1 MSLKDTLTADMKA
14 AMKAAD
20 KERLSVIRMTLSA
33 IKQIEI
39 DSREAVDEAGALAV
53 VEKLVKQRRESA
65 KQYRDADRPELAD
78 KEEAEIEF
86 LAHYLPE
93 QLSDDEVAAL
103 IDEIMAATGASEMK
117 DMGKVMGQL
126 KAKAQGRVDMSAAGA
141 LVRSKLG

>member
-1 MSLKDTLTADMKA
+1 MSLKNTLIADMKA

-20 KERLSVIRMTLSA
+20 KERLSVIRMTLAA

-39 DSREAVDEAGALAV
+39 DTREELDEAATLAV

-65 KQYRDADRPELAD
+65 RQYRDAERPELAE
-78 KEEAEIEF
+78 KEEAEIEV
-86 LAHYLPE
+86 LAGYLPE
-93 QLSDDEVAAL
+93 QLGDDEVAAL

-126 KAKAQGRVDMSAAGA
+126 KAKAQGRIDMSAAGA

>member
-1 MSLKDTLTADMKA
+1 MSLKDTLIADMKA

-20 KERLSVIRMTLSA
+20 KERLSVIRMTVSA

-39 DSREAVDEAGALAV
+39 DTREELTEDATLAV

-65 KQYRDADRPELAD
+65 KQYRDAERPELAE
-78 KEEAEIEF
+78 KEEAEIEV
-86 LAHYLPE
+86 LQHYLPE

-126 KAKAQGRVDMSAAGA
+126 KGKAQGRIDMSAAGA

>member
-1 MSLKDTLTADMKA
+1 MSLKDTLLADMKA

-20 KERLSVIRMTLSA
+20 KERLSVIRMAVSA

-39 DSREAVDEAGALAV
+39 DTRKELDEAATLAV

-65 KQYRDADRPELAD
+65 RQYRDAERPELAE
-78 KEEAEIEF
+78 KEEAEIEV
-86 LAHYLPE
+86 LCDYLPE
-93 QLSDDEVAAL
+93 QLSDDEVSAL
-103 IDEIMAATGASEMK
+103 IDEIMQATGASDMK

-126 KAKAQGRVDMSAAGA
+126 KARAQGRVDMSAAGA

>member
-1 MSLKDTLTADMKA
+1 MSLKDTLIADMKA

-20 KERLSVIRMTLSA
+20 KERLSVIRMTVSA
-33 IKQIEI
+33 VKQIEI
-39 DSREAVDEAGALAV
+39 DTRKELDDAGTLAV

-65 KQYRDADRPELAD
+65 RQYRDADRPELAE
-78 KEEAEIEF
+78 KEEAEIEV
-86 LAHYLPE
+86 LAGYLPE

-103 IDEIMAATGASEMK
+103 IDDIMAATGASDMK

-126 KAKAQGRVDMSAAGA
+126 KAKAQGRIDMSSAGA

>member
-1 MSLKDTLTADMKA
+1 MTLKDTLIADMKA

-20 KERLSVIRMTLSA
+20 KERLSVIRMTVSA

-39 DSREAVDEAGALAV
+39 DTRKDLEDAGTLAV

-86 LAHYLPE
+86 LSHYLPE
-93 QLSDDEVAAL
+93 QLSDDEVGAL
-103 IDEIMAATGASEMK
+103 IDDIIAATGASEMK

-126 KAKAQGRVDMSAAGA
+126 KANAQGRVDMSAAGA
-141 LVRSKLG
+141 LVRAKLG

>member
-1 MSLKDTLTADMKA
+1 MSLKDTLIADMKA

-20 KERLSVIRMTLSA
+20 KERLSVIRMTVSA

-39 DSREAVDEAGALAV
+39 DTREELDEPATLAV

-65 KQYRDADRPELAD
+65 KQYRDADRPELAE
-78 KEEAEIEF
+78 KEEAEIEV
-86 LAHYLPE
+86 LAGYLPE
-93 QLSDDEVAAL
+93 QLSDDEVTAL
-103 IDEIMAATGASEMK
+103 IDDIMAATGASEMK

-126 KAKAQGRVDMSAAGA
+126 KARAQGRIDMSKAGA